1 MPPQQPPFPPDGY
14 GYTSHASMR
23 HDAVSEQAVEIGIRL
38 QDVLSTG
45 DAARFLKNHVIHID
59 VALRVLLYPARR
71 RRV

>member
-1 MPPQQPPFPPDGY
+1 
-14 GYTSHASMR
+14 MR